1 MERVNHGARQP
12 NEGYQVELPLFQGPL
27 DLLLHLI
34 EQEQLDI
41 TKVALALVTD
51 QYLAYLAT
59 LQQISAEVL
68 TDFLVVAVRLVL
80 IKSQALLP
88 RPPSGPD
95 REEDSGEQLA
105 RQLVVYRVFKRV
117 AQLLGEREAAG
128 MRLFVRAVAPPQV
141 ERRLVAGEGRVPA
154 LRAALLRV
162 LAVRPPEPAVDKVV
176 SPIALTVGQQIGYVR
191 DRLSGAGQLSF
202 TQLLGGAAQ
211 RVEIIVTLM
220 AVLELIKQHVADVR
234 QDGLFGDIIIYDLS
248 GQNGIV
254 R

>member
-1 MERVNHGARQP
+1 MERVNHGAAGL
-12 NEGYQVELPLFQGPL
+12 NEGYRVELPLFQGPL

-68 TDFLVVAVRLVL
+68 TDFLVVAARLVL

-95 REEDSGEQLA
+95 REEDPGDQLA
-105 RQLVVYRVFKRV
+105 RQLVVYRQFKRV
-117 AQLLGEREAAG
+117 AQLLSQRETAG
-128 MRLFVRAVAPPQV
+128 MRMFVRAVAPPQV
-141 ERRLVAGEGRVPA
+141 EPRLVAGEGRVSA
-154 LRAALLRV
+154 LRAAMLRV
-162 LAVRPPEPAVDKVV
+162 LAVRPPEPAVDQVV
-176 SPIALTVGQQIGYVR
+176 SPIVLTVGRQIGYVR
-191 DRLSGAGQLSF
+191 ERLSGAGQLSF
-202 TQLLGGAAQ
+202 TQLLGEAAH

-220 AVLELIKQHVADVR
+220 AVLELIKQNVADVR
-234 QDGLFGDIIIYDLS
+234 QDGLFGDIIIYDLA
-248 GQNGIV
+248 GQSSAV